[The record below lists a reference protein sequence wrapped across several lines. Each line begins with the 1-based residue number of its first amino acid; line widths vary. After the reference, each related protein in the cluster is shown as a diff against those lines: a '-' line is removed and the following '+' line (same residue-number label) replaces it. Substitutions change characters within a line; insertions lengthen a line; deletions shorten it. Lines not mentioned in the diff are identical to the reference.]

1 MLSNAG
7 KLVGGNVGAVSVLG
21 RIMKDP
27 YAGFMVLMD
36 LESLG
41 LRGEALWR
49 LYRDVRCIKLDSFM
63 PRVKAQ
69 AGEARLLGT

>member
-1 MLSNAG
+1 M
-7 KLVGGNVGAVSVLG
+7 GAASVLG

-27 YAGFMVLMD
+27 FAGLMVLMD

-63 PRVKAQ
+63 P
-69 AGEARLLGT
+69 ARKSSGRRG

>member
-1 MLSNAG
+1 
-7 KLVGGNVGAVSVLG
+7 
-21 RIMKDP
+21 MKDP
-27 YAGFMVLMD
+27 FAGLMVLMD